1 MLLSIALM
9 IKNEEKY
16 IEQCLQALLPLKKE
30 IPAEIIVVDTGSTD
44 NSVNIAKRYADRVY
58 KEKWKDDFAYMRN
71 LLIDKC
77 KGSWILMVDGDEILE
92 SPKEIITF
100 FKNNLYKKYN
110 SAAVFIK
117 NMNSDDESRYIIGT
131 LVRLFKNDK
140 KTYYTGIVHEQLQFK
155 SPVYRLNTTFK
166 HYGYNSKDY
175 QLMIYKYERNIE
187 LLKKQL
193 NENPDDIYTLFQI
206 TQSYSMMKKDI
217 EALNTIKRA
226 YWLCKKE
233 ENSLN
238 RYLYVYHQ
246 YVKELLKIS
255 DFQEIIRV
263 CEEVIK
269 EKKGYIDF
277 YYLLGISYDYLG
289 FRDKALK
296 YYQEYLNVRDNYEQ
310 SEEYRTLSITNFSY
324 ARRDEVISN
333 IIKIQFNE
341 KKYKDVLRLF
351 NEIVDEKNKQPLL
364 SAYITSCV
372 IEKESKQLK
381 NFLANREI
389 DDQLIEIIISS
400 VKQIMSLTDI
410 KFKEID
416 FLLNINKKIK
426 DVINIIFDL
435 DKYKEQCIEDID
447 YAKYYNWKAIVLG
460 ERVKLDKNN
469 IESIISLSKRN
480 KIQYINYLVNDYEV
494 VNNLV
499 LYLKENILTSDI
511 QKISL
516 ICEIEKALLINKI
529 LPEEEYIKVYHMY
542 LSHKLIKFN
551 YIYKVNLENNS
562 YKYIDDEDDLIA
574 YRLIK
579 SMRVYEKD
587 KIAYINIL
595 KNIVKTYEEYKI
607 LIDYLRKNID
617 DTMVND
623 EIREYKHNVM
633 LTVEQL
639 VANGDLLNANKIC
652 KELYSILKYD
662 VDILNA
668 NAVVEYNLNNID
680 KSLEFLV
687 YAYILDDKNF
697 ETLYNIANVLEYQSR
712 LKDSLHFYKLANEY
726 CKNEDIKSIIK
737 EKINMFI

>member
-1 MLLSIALM
+1 MLLSLALM

-16 IEQCLQALLPLKKE
+16 LKQCLEALLPLKKE
-30 IPAEIIVVDTGSTD
+30 IDAEIIVVDTGSTD
-44 NSVNIAKRYADRVY
+44 NSVNIAKIYADRVY
-58 KEKWKDDFAYMRN
+58 QEEWKDDFAYMRN

-77 KGSWILMVDGDEILE
+77 NGSWVLMVDGDEILE
-92 SPKEIITF
+92 NPEGIINF
-100 FKNNLYKKYN
+100 FNSNLYKKYS
-110 SAAVFIK
+110 SAAVYLK
-117 NMNSDDESRYIIGT
+117 NIISDDDDRYIIGT
-131 LVRLFKNDK
+131 LVRLFKKDK
-140 KTYYTGIVHEQLQFK
+140 NTYYIGIVHEQLQFK
-155 SPVYRLNTTFK
+155 SPAYRLNATFK
-166 HYGYNSKDY
+166 HYGYNNKDY
-175 QLMIYKYERNIE
+175 KLMLYKYERNIK

-193 NENPDDIYTLFQI
+193 NEKPDDIYTLFQI

-238 RYLYVYHQ
+238 RYLYIYHQ

-263 CEEVIK
+263 CEEVVK
-269 EKKGYIDF
+269 EKKGYLDF

-341 KKYKDVLRLF
+341 KNYKEIIKLF
-351 NEIVDEKNKQPLL
+351 NEIVEEQIKQSLL
-364 SAYITSCV
+364 NVYITSCV
-372 IEKESKQLK
+372 MEKESQQLDNYLSNK
-381 NFLANREI
+381 EI

-400 VKQIMSLTDI
+400 VKQIIALKGMN
-410 KFKEID
+410 FKQID

-426 DVINIIFDL
+426 EVINVIFDL
-435 DKYKEQCIEDID
+435 DKEQCIEDID
-447 YAKYYNWKAIVLG
+447 YVKYYNWKAIVLR
-460 ERVKLDKNN
+460 EKVKLDKNN
-469 IESIISLSKRN
+469 IESIINLSKRN
-480 KIQYINYLVNDYEV
+480 KTQYINYLVNDYEV

-542 LSHKLIKFN
+542 LSHKLIKFD
-551 YIYKVNLENNS
+551 YIYKVNFENNS
-562 YKYIDDEDDLIA
+562 YEYMDDEDDLIA

-623 EIREYKHNVM
+623 EIREHKHNVM

-668 NAVVEYNLNNID
+668 NAVVEYSLKNMD

-687 YAYILDDKNF
+687 FAYILDDKNF

-726 CKNEDIKSIIK
+726 CKNEELKTVIK
-737 EKINMFI
+737 EKTDMFI